1 MPVSSSTEHWIKPD
15 ALTINLNHFGD
26 PDYLQVSV
34 LAGAVV
40 MAFKQDVIGY
50 NAAHNYRTWPIEA
63 ANTYLE
69 TSSAYNVYAR
79 LTRSEVNA
87 RALIVYDTIL
97 RDIEGREI
105 TYAED
110 GSEVL
115 GDSSVDYFFVFLGQ
129 VSPNIDSDGQMIQRE
144 WIVGP
149 SFGSLDTNQQKNDT
163 VGLFDLM
170 FRPHYENP
178 LDPNEITW
186 IEALT
191 HLGVAG
197 GITMYANGG
206 KLNIPSIYDGLP
218 IDWNTLI
225 RDENGVLKLN
235 PDIEL
240 GSGISSWDELQGK
253 PSWITNSKPKYTYS
267 EIEGTPDLT
276 KYALVSQIPSLSGYA
291 TESWVKNQGY
301 LTQHQDLSGYQT
313 KITSSNKLAY
323 SLISGTPTSLKNP
336 NALSFG
342 SKSYDG
348 SAKITLTADD
358 LGALTSHQTIY
369 TLTFASGTFASGTFT
384 ANSAKKTIN
393 IPTTTSHI
401 SEGSN
406 LYFTNARAVSA
417 LTETLKAY
425 VTLGGNQTITGEKNF
440 TGGLKVNGSPIY
452 YDTDKKYW
460 KLEGDLLVTGGVT
473 MYGSDSSFT
482 PSTIMDAIAV
492 DGTTIS
498 KSGGVLKV
506 IGGTGGGVA
515 DSVAWANITGKPS
528 WIGSSKPKYT
538 YSEIEGTP
546 DLTKYALVS
555 QIPSLSGYATESWV
569 KNQGYLTQHQDLSGY
584 QTKIT
589 SSNKLAYSLISGTPT
604 SLKNPNALSFG
615 SKSYDGSAKITLTAD
630 DLGAL
635 TSHQT
640 IYTLTFASGTFA
652 SGTFTA
658 NSAKKTINIPTTT
671 SHISEG
677 SNLYFTNARA
687 VSALTETLKAYVTL
701 GGNQT
706 ITGEKNFTGG
716 LKVNGSP
723 IYYDTDK
730 KYWKL
735 EGDLLV
741 TGGVTMYG
749 SDSSFTPST
758 IMDAIAVDGTTIS
771 KSGGVLKVIGG
782 TGGGVADSVAWANIT
797 GKPSWIG
804 SSKPSYSCS
813 EITGAISTTELQN
826 YLTSNSYLNVTSG
839 DNRYLKLSGGTLTG
853 KTSISARLSLTN
865 GAYLEFVDKNESIR
879 LFGVYPNKNDLSY
892 YDGAWNKVWHEGNFN
907 PSNYLPLSGGTISGT
922 YGALTIHRTNE
933 KSSLI
938 KYSNSSGDLGHL
950 GFNASKE
957 PFVYKGTDTTTQ
969 YKIWHSGNDGGGS
982 GLDAD
987 LLDGVQLSELFTSL
1001 SSGMTNKLAITIG
1014 GVTKTLTTLYASYA
1028 SNFTVVWDNPS
1039 SGTYDLNGFYGGYVR
1054 HYGSGGS
1061 LSNAPSNFGNG
1072 AVLALTNG
1080 AKGLSGQL
1088 AWNIVHNSTTNVTNK
1103 LWWRVADST
1112 NGFTYS
1118 QWKQIAFTDSNVASA
1133 TKLETARTIWG
1144 QSFDGSGN
1152 VSGNMTGVGTIS
1164 MSSALTLNGTS
1175 STTARIIMSRS
1186 SSNYINYP
1194 ADGKLCFGTSNS
1206 TTSTQAII
1214 DGSNGNVGIG
1224 TTAPKYRLHIE
1235 QNTDSSWASVF
1246 QTPNSK
1252 VYLAQSSG
1260 RGIYAGV
1267 LSGVSTSYL
1276 LNLQYNQTT
1285 LGSGG
1290 SSALYVRTD
1299 GNVGIGTDA
1308 PDYKFHVVG
1317 TSHINGEASFN
1328 SSVTLKGTGSTTAR
1342 IIMSRS
1348 SYNYI
1353 NYPVDGSLCLGTSN
1367 ASASTQLLIDGATGN
1382 VGIGTV
1388 EPSVKLS
1395 VKGSSHIKGTIY
1407 VTNADATTTVEDSG
1421 KIKFN
1426 SLNTRDDFRS
1436 PYIQAIH
1443 QGNYSRKRL
1452 SIFQSNATN
1461 YTDDFV
1467 EVFTILPN
1475 GNVGIGTASPSAKLY
1490 VSGDILATGAM
1501 TFYSMRKL
1509 KNVVDERG
1517 LSLSE
1522 LSTIKPT
1529 RYTWKDG
1536 RDNRLHFGGI
1546 ADDIQQVL
1554 PEVVYKTSD
1563 GILTMDYGNAAFAV
1577 ASSLIE
1583 PVVDH
1588 EKRIAMLE
1596 EEYKQ
1601 LRLKI
1606 ELLKSA

>member
-15 ALTINLNHFGD
+15 ALNINLNHFGD

-50 NAAHNYRTWPIEA
+50 NAAHNYRTWPLEA

-87 RALIVYDTIL
+87 RALIVYDTVL

-170 FRPHYENP
+170 FRPHYDNP

-225 RDENGVLKLN
+225 RDEKGVLMVN
-235 PDIEL
+235 PDIKL
-240 GSGISSWDELQGK
+240 GGEGVSNFWDLSGI

-267 EIEGTPDLT
+267 EIEGIPDLT
-276 KYALVSQIPSLSGYA
+276 QYALVSQIPSLSGYA
-291 TESWVKNQGY
+291 TESWVLGKGYATTSDLDGRINALINGAPQAYDTLKEIADVLEGNVNSIGDILTTLGNKADKATTLSGYGITDAYTKANVNNLLKGYVTIAGTEDVTGIHNFTNGIKVGGIVLKKFDDGVVYIDGNLVVKGGVTMYGDENADIPTIYDGLPIDNVTIYWENTSNGKVLKSKVGTEGAITEITSAMVISALGFTPYDASNPNGYITSSALNGYATQTWVKNQGY
-301 LTQHQDLSGYQT
+301 LTSHQDLSGYQT

-348 SAKITLTADD
+348 SDKIMLTAGD

-406 LYFTNARAVSA
+406 LYFTNARAVNA
-417 LTETLKAY
+417 LAETLKAY
-425 VTLGGNQTITGEKNF
+425 VTLGGTQTITGEKNF

-452 YDTDKKYW
+452 YDSTKKYW

-506 IGGTGGGVA
+506 IGGVA
-515 DSVAWANITGKPS
+515 DSVAWDNITGKPT
-528 WIGSSKPKYT
+528 WIGSSKPT
-538 YSEIEGTP
+538 YS
-546 DLTKYALVS
+546 Y
-555 QIPSLSGYATESWV
+555 
-569 KNQGYLTQHQDLSGY
+569 
-584 QTKIT
+584 
-589 SSNKLAYSLISGTPT
+589 
-604 SLKNPNALSFG
+604 
-615 SKSYDGSAKITLTAD
+615 
-630 DLGAL
+630 
-635 TSHQT
+635 
-640 IYTLTFASGTFA
+640 
-652 SGTFTA
+652 
-658 NSAKKTINIPTTT
+658 
-671 SHISEG
+671 
-677 SNLYFTNARA
+677 
-687 VSALTETLKAYVTL
+687 
-701 GGNQT
+701 
-706 ITGEKNFTGG
+706 
-716 LKVNGSP
+716 
-723 IYYDTDK
+723 
-730 KYWKL
+730 
-735 EGDLLV
+735 
-741 TGGVTMYG
+741 
-749 SDSSFTPST
+749 
-758 IMDAIAVDGTTIS
+758 
-771 KSGGVLKVIGG
+771 
-782 TGGGVADSVAWANIT
+782 
-797 GKPSWIG
+797 
-804 SSKPSYSCS
+804 S

-826 YLTSNSYLNVTSG
+826 YLTSNSYLNVTEG
-839 DNRYLKLSGGTLTG
+839 DNRYLKLSGGTLSGDLVLKSST
-853 KTSISARLSLTN
+853 TSGETPKFYLQR
-865 GAYLEFVDKNESIR
+865 GATSD
-879 LFGVYPNKNDLSY
+879 SY
-892 YDGAWNKVWHEGNFN
+892 YDGYIYN
-907 PSNYLPLSGGTISGT
+907 PSGNISLGIAYGGSYYDVFLFGKSTMRPVEDNVYPLGSTSYRLSDVNTVLLNGYTPITSNNIGSYAWT
-922 YGALTIHRTNE
+922 
-933 KSSLI
+933 SS
-938 KYSNSSGDLGHL
+938 
-950 GFNASKE
+950 
-957 PFVYKGTDTTTQ
+957 
-969 YKIWHSGNDGGGS
+969 NDGGGS

-987 LLDGVQLSELFTSL
+987 LLDGVQLNELFTSL
-1001 SSGMTNKLAITIG
+1001 SSGSTNKLSITIG
-1014 GVTKTLTTLYASYA
+1014 GVTKNLTVLYASYA
-1028 SNFTVVWDNPS
+1028 QNFTVVWNNPT
-1039 SGTYDLNGFYGGYVR
+1039 SGTYELNDFFGGYVR

-1080 AKGLSGQL
+1080 IKGLSGQL

-1103 LWWRVADST
+1103 LWWRAADST

-1118 QWKQIAFTDSNVASA
+1118 QWKQIAFTNSNVASA

-1164 MSSALTLNGTS
+1164 MSSALTLT
-1175 STTARIIMSRS
+1175 
-1186 SSNYINYP
+1186 
-1194 ADGKLCFGTSNS
+1194 
-1206 TTSTQAII
+1206 
-1214 DGSNGNVGIG
+1214 
-1224 TTAPKYRLHIE
+1224 
-1235 QNTDSSWASVF
+1235 
-1246 QTPNSK
+1246 
-1252 VYLAQSSG
+1252 
-1260 RGIYAGV
+1260 
-1267 LSGVSTSYL
+1267 
-1276 LNLQYNQTT
+1276 
-1285 LGSGG
+1285 
-1290 SSALYVRTD
+1290 
-1299 GNVGIGTDA
+1299 
-1308 PDYKFHVVG
+1308 
-1317 TSHINGEASFN
+1317 
-1328 SSVTLKGTGSTTAR
+1328 GTGSTTAR

-1348 SYNYI
+1348 SNNYI
-1353 NYPVDGSLCLGTSN
+1353 NYPSDGILCLGTSN
-1367 ASASTQLLIDGATGN
+1367 STTSTQLCIKGATGD
-1382 VGIGTV
+1382 VGIGTTS
-1388 EPSVKLS
+1388 PAYKLDVNGS
-1395 VKGSSHIKGTIY
+1395 ASINGNAYIGTSSSTTLTLMRGGYNYIKTPASGSLVFNMNGSSSGL
-1407 VTNADATTTVEDSG
+1407 ATS
-1421 KIKFN
+1421 
-1426 SLNTRDDFRS
+1426 SLYLGGS
-1436 PYIQAIH
+1436 
-1443 QGNYSRKRL
+1443 S
-1452 SIFQSNATN
+1452 
-1461 YTDDFV
+1461 V
-1467 EVFTILPN
+1467 ILGYN
-1475 GNVGIGTASPSAKLY
+1475 GAKVGIGVSPTCALH

-1509 KNVVDERG
+1509 KNVVDEKG

-1522 LSTIKPT
+1522 LSSIKPT

-1554 PEVVYKTSD
+1554 PEVVYSTSE

-1577 ASSLIE
+1577 ASSLIK
-1583 PVVDH
+1583 PVIEH

-1596 EEYKQ
+1596 EENKE
-1601 LRLKI
+1601 LRNEIERLKI
-1606 ELLKSA
+1606 A